1 VGGAAR
7 PLRRVAGL
15 SLALVRALPRRAVS
29 RAMGWLA
36 ELPVPAPLLVPVLNA
51 YVKAF
56 GADLS
61 EAARPLRG
69 YASFNDFFTR
79 ELRDGLRPIDLAPT
93 SLVSPVDGRVYAS
106 GDVDEGTIL
115 QAKGVPYRVADLLG
129 DDGDAARF
137 DGGTFVTCY
146 LAPRD
151 YHRIHWPFDGTVDR
165 IRHLPGDLWPVNDRA
180 LAGVPRLFARN
191 ERVAILGR
199 LTGGGDVALVP
210 VGALNVGSIRLAFH
224 QLRTN
229 RGGSDAPRAA
239 SFHPPVAARRGAEAA
254 RFAFGSAVV
263 LLVARSAG
271 RLDPLPSGAVVRYG
285 CRIGTAVLAA
295 AD

>member
-1 VGGAAR
+1 MGGAAR

-15 SLALVRALPRRAVS
+15 SLAFVRALPRRAVS

-36 ELPVPAPLLVPVLNA
+36 ELPVPSPLLTPVLAA
-51 YVKAF
+51 YARGF

-61 EAARPLRG
+61 EAARPLRA

-79 ELRDGLRPIDLAPT
+79 ELRPGLRPVDPAPA
-93 SLVSPVDGRVYAS
+93 SVVSPVDGRVYAS
-106 GDVDEGTIL
+106 GEVESGTIV
-115 QAKGVPYRVADLLG
+115 QAKGVPYRVGDLLG
-129 DDGDAARF
+129 SDEDAARF

-146 LAPRD
+146 LSPRD
-151 YHRIHWPFDGTVDR
+151 YHRIHWPFDGSVDR

-199 LTGGGDVALVP
+199 LAAGGDVALVP

-224 QLRTN
+224 PLRTN
-229 RGGSDAPRAA
+229 RGGPAAPRAA
-239 SFHPPVAARRGAEAA
+239 SFDPPVAARRGAEAA

-263 LLVARSAG
+263 LLLARSAG
-271 RLDPLPSGAVVRYG
+271 RLDPLPPGAVVRYG
-285 CRIGTAVLAA
+285 CRIGTAVVATA
-295 AD
+295 R